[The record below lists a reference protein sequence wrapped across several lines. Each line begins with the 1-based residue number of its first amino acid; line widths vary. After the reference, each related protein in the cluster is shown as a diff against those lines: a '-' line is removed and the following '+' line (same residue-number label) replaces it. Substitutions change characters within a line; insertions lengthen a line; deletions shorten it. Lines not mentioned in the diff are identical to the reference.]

1 MSFKILPAER
11 GCNTS
16 SMTRVVDGGA
26 LVAMFLSYSDAKA
39 YVGSKEAERYKQ
51 KAAR

>member
-16 SMTRVVDGGA
+16 SMTRVVDGGT
-26 LVAMFLSYSDAKA
+26 LVAMFLSYNDAKA
-39 YVGSKEAERYKQ
+39 YVGAKEAERYKQ